1 MKLVSYIRPV
11 FADLPQLVNDL
22 QMVFKLTVFLVFD
35 GLQDET

>member
-1 MKLVSYIRPV
+1 MKLVSDIRPV
-11 FADLPQLVNDL
+11 LTYLPQLVNDL